1 MTLTQLPTDL
11 NSNHKPILRS
21 ILKRFISIYVMIAI
35 SLTLILVYTYQQYS
49 QNIAKNMLAQEEA
62 FVASTTQALQKEMQ
76 MQLMILQ
83 MNTRSQVLANFLEYN
98 SPISRKGL
106 EALFINLA
114 VTFNRYDQIRLI
126 DMQGNERIRM
136 NYNEGAP
143 SIVKA
148 NQLQNKQSSSYFQEG
163 IKLSKGQV
171 YVSAMELNMEYG
183 KVEVPYKPV
192 IRFATPIFN
201 SKGQKLGLMVMNYF
215 ANELL
220 ENFRH
225 QMELRISGQGML
237 IDPQGYWLSN
247 HDRSNEWGASLS
259 HVDQQFKDLYP
270 DAWPA
275 INQNRDGIYRSDT
288 GIFRYVSINP
298 FDLDSIGMFQNE
310 QHVNLTVVEH
320 SQKITDWKLVIFLPN
335 ETINQTSIFNSRF
348 ATGAIILLY
357 LGSAAILLLLLFI
370 SEQKRREL
378 AYDGR
383 VKEELND
390 LYENSP
396 CGYHSLDKQGFILKM
411 NQTELD
417 WLGYHRDE
425 VIGRP
430 FTDFLMPSSI
440 TTFEHFLSQLQLENQ
455 VEGVVLEIECK
466 DGYTF
471 FVSTSATSI
480 LEKGH
485 FAIARTSAFDI
496 TDRIELEERLAYIA
510 NTDVLTGI
518 SNRRHFFI
526 EAEKYLAADQDISV
540 LMLDADHFKKVNDV
554 YGHDVGDDVLK
565 AIAVTLR
572 AALPKEVV
580 LARLGG
586 EEFVIIASGLNAKQA
601 LRLSEQICS
610 KMEKTSIPVGN
621 GKSTNITLSIG
632 TAQRLSYD
640 EEIDD
645 ILKRADIALYQAKTT
660 GRNKAIQAV

>member
-1 MTLTQLPTDL
+1 MTLTQLPSTSEL
-11 NSNHKPILRS
+11 QLTS
-21 ILKRFISIYVMIAI
+21 IWPVIIKRFIWSYALLAI
-35 SLTLILVYTYQQYS
+35 SITLLLTYAYQQYT
-49 QNIAKNMLAQEEA
+49 QNVAKTMLNQEEA
-62 FVASTTQALQKEMQ
+62 FVSSTTQVLQKEMQ
-76 MQLMILQ
+76 MQLMVLQ
-83 MNTRSQVLANFLEYN
+83 MSTRSNVLANFLEYG

-106 EALFINLA
+106 ETLFINLV

-136 NYNEGAP
+136 NYNSGQP
-143 SIVKA
+143 TIVNA
-148 NQLQNKQSSSYFQEG
+148 DNLQNKQDSSYFKESK
-163 IKLSKGQV
+163 KLRKGQV

-201 SKGQKLGLMVMNYF
+201 SKGEKLGLMVMNYF

-220 ENFRH
+220 EDFRK

-247 HDRSNEWGASLS
+247 HDRNNEWGASLDN
-259 HVDQQFKDLYP
+259 VDQKFKDLYP
-270 DAWPA
+270 DAWPT
-275 INQNRDGIYRSDT
+275 INQNRDGIYHSKS

-298 FDLDSIGMFQNE
+298 FNLDSIGMFQNE
-310 QHVNLTVVEH
+310 QNVNLTVVDQ
-320 SQKITDWKLVIFLPN
+320 SKKVTDWKLVIFLPN
-335 ETINQTSIFNSRF
+335 ETINEHSIFNTHF
-348 ATGAIILLY
+348 AKVVIVLLY
-357 LGSAAILLLLLFI
+357 LAAAAILLLLLFI
-370 SEQKRREL
+370 SEQKRREIV
-378 AYDGR
+378 YDGII
-383 VKEELND
+383 KEELND

-396 CGYHSLDKQGFILKM
+396 CGYHSLDKQGIILKI
-411 NQTELD
+411 NQTELN
-417 WLGYHRDE
+417 WLGYQHEE

-430 FTDFLMPSSI
+430 FTDFLTPSSI
-440 TTFEHFLSQLQLENQ
+440 TTFERFLAQLQLDNQ
-455 VEGVVLEIECK
+455 IEGVVLEIQCK
-466 DGYTF
+466 DGHTF

-526 EAEKYLAADQDISV
+526 EAEQYLQSEQDISI

-554 YGHDVGDDVLK
+554 YGHDVGDEVLK
-565 AIAVTLR
+565 AIAITLR

-586 EEFVIIASGLNAKQA
+586 EEFVIITVGLNAKQA
-601 LRLSEQICS
+601 LHLSQNICTQ
-610 KMEKTSIPVGN
+610 MQNTLIPVN
-621 GKSTNITLSIG
+621 GEEDISITLSIG
-632 TAQRLSYD
+632 TAQRNFYG
-640 EEIDD
+640 EEIDE
-645 ILKRADIALYQAKTT
+645 ILKRADIALYQAKAT
-660 GRNKAIQAV
+660 GRNKAIQLS